1 MDIKGIR
8 HLLNIYAD
16 RINNNHFWFD
26 VFEDLK
32 SRGVKNILF
41 LSVDDNK
48 NIKRTAKIEFLT
60 ITFSNCITSIYPKFY
75 KYISERSSRNIAG
88 KIKTGL
94 DATNFLDSLLQPL
107 MQKLLDIELDNHLD
121 YNKYEHSKS
130 KNTNSR
136 NVHCKPKTVKTEY
149 GNIEVETPRD
159 RKSTFEHVITQKGQT
174 RLTGLEDKCIA
185 LYAKDM
191 SLRDI
196 ENILKEIYG
205 VKINKAQITKLISA
219 VNKETEQCKYRK
231 LKLRM
236 YLLMLIACT
245 FQLRMI

>member
-75 KYISERSSRNIAG
+75 KYISERFSRNIAG

-94 DATNFLDSLLQPL
+94 DATNLLDSLLQPL
-107 MQKLLDIELDNHLD
+107 MQKLLDTELDNHLD

-149 GNIEVETPRD
+149 DNIEVETPRD
-159 RKSTFEHVITQKGQT
+159 RKSTSLLSLKKD
-174 RLTGLEDKCIA
+174 RLGLLA
-185 LYAKDM
+185 L
-191 SLRDI
+191 
-196 ENILKEIYG
+196 
-205 VKINKAQITKLISA
+205 KIN
-219 VNKETEQCKYRK
+219 V
-231 LKLRM
+231 
-236 YLLMLIACT
+236 LLFMQKI
-245 FQLRMI
+245 

>member
-16 RINNNHFWFD
+16 RINNNHFLLD

-60 ITFSNCITSIYPKFY
+60 ITFSNSITSIYPKFY
-75 KYISERSSRNIAG
+75 KYISERSSRNIAV

-94 DATNFLDSLLQPL
+94 DASNFLDSLLQPL
-107 MQKLLDIELDNHLD
+107 MQKLLDTELDNHLD

-136 NVHCKPKTVKTEY
+136 NVHCKHKTVKTEY

-159 RKSTFEHVITQKGQT
+159 RKSTFEPVITQKGQT
-174 RLTGLEDKCIA
+174 RLTGFEDKCIA
-185 LYAKDM
+185 LYAK
-191 SLRDI
+191 
-196 ENILKEIYG
+196 
-205 VKINKAQITKLISA
+205 
-219 VNKETEQCKYRK
+219 CKRYEP
-231 LKLRM
+231 
-236 YLLMLIACT
+236 
-245 FQLRMI
+245 